1 MGERE
6 KEWIKEITES
16 QSEIE
21 SQLNQ
26 SLVSGFQSFFASKEA
41 SVASNLKKQ
50 KSMGMNKSG
59 TIGSN
64 IDFKSFKY
72 DSNGSRS

>member
-26 SLVSGFQSFFASKEA
+26 SLVSGFQSFFASKEG
-41 SVASNLKKQ
+41 SIGNLKKQ
-50 KSMGMNKSG
+50 KSMGMNKCDS
-59 TIGSN
+59 IGSKK
-64 IDFKSFKY
+64 DFKSF
-72 DSNGSRS
+72 